1 MDWQTVVST
10 VVGTFVGVL
19 AGWMIT
25 YFYAQRS
32 SQELKREAKSLR
44 HLTTLILRGL
54 EEAGFVEFSR
64 DEQGGLIGIA
74 FKRPVSDV
82 LGVGDDVEV
91 KLETETED
99 RPTPEEPRT

>member
-1 MDWQTVVST
+1 MANRRIDSRRYIR
-10 VVGTFVGVL
+10 GC
-19 AGWMIT
+19 ACRMIT
-25 YFYAQRS
+25 HFYAQRS

-82 LGVGDDVEV
+82 LGVGMVW
-91 KLETETED
+91 
-99 RPTPEEPRT
+99 R

>member
-1 MDWQTVVST
+1 VDWQTVIST

-25 YFYAQRS
+25 HFYAQLS
-32 SQELKREAKSLR
+32 SQELKREAESLR

-64 DEQGGLIGIA
+64 DEQGGSLA
-74 FKRPVSDV
+74 SHSSAPFQMSWA
-82 LGVGDDVEV
+82 LGMVW
-91 KLETETED
+91 
-99 RPTPEEPRT
+99 R

>member
-1 MDWQTVVST
+1 VDWTSVVEIA
-10 VVGTFVGVL
+10 VGVL
-19 AGWMIT
+19 AGGMISA
-25 YFYAQRS
+25 YFARRG
-32 SQELKREAKSLR
+32 SQELKREAESLR

-82 LGVGDDVEV
+82 LGVGDGVEV

-99 RPTPEEPRT
+99 RPAPEEPRT